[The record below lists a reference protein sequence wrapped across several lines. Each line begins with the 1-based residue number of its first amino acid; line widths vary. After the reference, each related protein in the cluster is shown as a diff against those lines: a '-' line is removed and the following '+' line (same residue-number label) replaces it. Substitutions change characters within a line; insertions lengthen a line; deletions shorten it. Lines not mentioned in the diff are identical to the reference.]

1 MEKESKQ
8 IVEVKEQVVRM
19 NTAIQALPAVI
30 VDQAGYDETQEVGKR
45 VATLLKNIDKEEKA
59 ITKPI
64 NDSLKKIRD
73 LFRPFKTQVTD
84 VSNDL
89 KSRRQVFIN
98 AEEVKRAKKEAQIA
112 ARVEKGTMREDT
124 AVGQL
129 SNLETSAPEV
139 NGGMMSVLVVK
150 VIDIKLIPEQYLTVN
165 ATQLRADY
173 REGIEVPGVEFIYE
187 KRARN

>member
-1 MEKESKQ
+1 MDTENKE
-8 IVEVKEQVVRM
+8 IVEVKDQVNKM
-19 NTAIQALPAVI
+19 SQAIASLPAVI
-30 VDQAGYDETQEVGKR
+30 VDQAGYDETQEIGKK
-45 VATLLKNIDKEEKA
+45 VNALLKNIDKQEKM

-98 AEEVKRAKKEAQIA
+98 AEEAKRAKKEAQIA

-129 SNLETSAPEV
+129 SDLETSAPEV

-150 VIDIKLIPEQYLTVN
+150 VIDIKLIPEQYLMVN